1 MEILDEI
8 LKFIPDKTKI
18 SDTAFEGAN
27 IILYTKDKDFFL
39 DSNGILKEIVNSIK
53 KRVELRPDPSIS
65 TDMEKTKEII
75 EKLTPSEAGLTNI
88 LFDPQRSLVTIE
100 AEKPGLVIG
109 KQGELLREI
118 KKKTFWIPIIR
129 RAPPIKSKIIENI
142 RQVLY
147 ENNDYRKRFLNKIG
161 KRIYGGWTKS
171 KQDEWVRVSFLGAG
185 RQVGRSCFLLQ
196 TPESK
201 VLIDCGINV
210 AAQGQDQ
217 YPMLEAP
224 EFNLEQLDAVIL
236 SHPHVDHS
244 AFIPWLYKMGYKG
257 PVYCTEPTRDIAA
270 LLCLD
275 TIDLAQKE
283 ASKALY
289 SSKDVKEMVRH
300 TIPLEYEE
308 VTDITPDIRITFY
321 NAGHTLGSAVV
332 HIHIGNGLH
341 NLVYTGDYKFLRT
354 ELLEAAVNKF
364 PRVETII
371 TEATYGSKDDLLPSR
386 KACEDEM
393 VALIKKTAER
403 GGKVLIP
410 VLGVGRSQEIML
422 ILEKVIREGLLEKI
436 PIYVQGMVWDITAI
450 HTAYPDYLNRN
461 VRNSIFHK
469 DHNPFLSD
477 IFARVVSR
485 KEQDDVI
492 ENSGPCVILA
502 TSGMMTGGASVEYFR
517 RLADNPKNTIM
528 FVNYLGEGSLGRRI
542 QNNEPTVQV
551 PGERGMEIVQVK
563 MEVKTI
569 TGLSGHA
576 GRAELI
582 RYLSTCDPKPK
593 KIIIVHGEVSKCLDL
608 ASSIHKIAK
617 IETSAPKNLEVI
629 RLR

>member
-1 MEILDEI
+1 MEILDEL
-8 LKFIPDKTKI
+8 LKFIPDKSKI
-18 SDTAFEGAN
+18 SDTSFEGAN

-39 DSNGILKEIVNSIK
+39 DSNGVLKEIVNSIK
-53 KRVELRPDPSIS
+53 KRVELRPDPSI
-65 TDMEKTKEII
+65 TMDLEKTKEII
-75 EKLTPSEAGLTNI
+75 EKLAPSEAGLTNI

-109 KQGELLREI
+109 KQGDLLKEI
-118 KKKTFWIPIIR
+118 KKQTLWIPIIR

-147 ENNDYRKRFLNKIG
+147 ENNDYRKKFLNKVG
-161 KRIYGGWTKS
+161 KRIYGGWTRN
-171 KQDEWVRVSFLGAG
+171 KQNEWVRISILGAG
-185 RQVGRSCFLLQ
+185 RQVGRSCFFLQ
-196 TPESK
+196 TPESR

-210 AAQGQDQ
+210 AAQGSDQ

-244 AFIPWLYKMGYKG
+244 AFVPWLYKMGFKG
-257 PVYCTEPTRDIAA
+257 PCYMTEPTRDIAA

-275 TIDLAQKE
+275 TIELAQKD
-283 ASKALY
+283 ASKSLY

-308 VTDITPDIRITFY
+308 VTDITPDIRITLY
-321 NAGHTLGSAVV
+321 NAGHTLGSSVV
-332 HIHIGNGLH
+332 HIHIGNGMH

-354 ELLEAAVNKF
+354 ELLEPAINKF

-371 TEATYGSKDDLLPSR
+371 TEATYGSKEDVLPAR
-386 KACEDEM
+386 KVCEDEIID
-393 VALIKKTAER
+393 LIKKTVER
-403 GGKVLIP
+403 NGKVLIP

-422 ILEKVIREGLLEKI
+422 ILEKIIREGLLEKI

-461 VRNSIFHK
+461 VRNSIFHR

-477 IFARVVSR
+477 IFARIVSR

-542 QNNEPTVQV
+542 QNGESEVQV
-551 PGERGMEIVQVK
+551 PGERGMEIVKVN

-569 TGLSGHA
+569 AGLSGHA
-576 GRAELI
+576 GRAELV

-593 KIIIVHGEVSKCLDL
+593 KVIIVHGESSKCLDL
-608 ASSIHKIAK
+608 ASSIHKSVRV
-617 IETSAPKNLEVI
+617 ETNAPKNLEAI

>member
-1 MEILDEI
+1 MEILDEV
-8 LKFIPDKTKI
+8 LKFIPDKSKV
-18 SDTAFEGAN
+18 SDTSFEGAN

-65 TDMEKTKEII
+65 LDMEKTKEII
-75 EKLTPSEAGLTNI
+75 EKLAPTEAGITNI

-109 KQGELLREI
+109 KQGDLLKEI
-118 KKKTFWIPIIR
+118 KKKTFWVPIIR

-147 ENNDYRKRFLNKIG
+147 ENNDYRKKFLNKVG
-161 KRIYGGWTKS
+161 KRIYGGWTRN
-171 KQDEWVRVSFLGAG
+171 KQNEWVRISFLGAG

-196 TPESK
+196 TPESRI
-201 VLIDCGINV
+201 LIDCGINV
-210 AAQGQDQ
+210 AAQDSDQ

-224 EFNLEQLDAVIL
+224 EFNLEQLDAIII

-244 AFIPWLYKMGYKG
+244 AFVPWLYKMGYKG
-257 PVYCTEPTRDIAA
+257 PVYMTEPTRDIAA

-275 TIDLAQKE
+275 TIEVAQKD
-283 ASKALY
+283 ASKVLY
-289 SSKDVKEMVRH
+289 SSRDVKEMVRH

-308 VTDITPDIRITFY
+308 VTDITPDIRITLY

-354 ELLEAAVNKF
+354 ELLEAAVNRF

-371 TEATYGSKDDLLPSR
+371 TEATYGSKDDMLPSR
-386 KACEDEM
+386 KVCEDEM
-393 VALIKKTAER
+393 ISIIKKTIER
-403 GGKVLIP
+403 NGKVLIP

-422 ILEKVIREGLLEKI
+422 ILEKAIREGALEKI
-436 PIYVQGMVWDITAI
+436 PIFVQGMVWDITAI

-461 VRNSIFHK
+461 VRNSIFHH

-477 IFARVVSR
+477 IFARIVSR

-492 ENSGPCVILA
+492 ENSGPCIIMA
-502 TSGMMTGGASVEYFR
+502 TSGMMTGGSSVEFFR
-517 RLADNPKNTIM
+517 RLADNPNNTIM

-542 QNNEPTVQV
+542 QNSESTVQV
-551 PGERGMEIVQVK
+551 PGERGMETVQIK
-563 MEVKTI
+563 LEVKTI
-569 TGLSGHA
+569 SGLSGHA
-576 GRAELI
+576 GRGELI

-593 KIIIVHGEVSKCLDL
+593 RVIIVHGEASKCLDL
-608 ASSIHKIAK
+608 ASSIHKSAK